1 MINVWHI
8 RKAPKDAQY
17 IGRESGGY
25 PRSPFCN
32 PCSMRR
38 FMPSGR
44 PPTREDVLI
53 EFALY
58 WFAPEQKNLRKQAVT
73 DLPDDIMCWCAPL
86 WCHGHIIAGY
96 VEWVRRNEGERALRD
111 YDSFLWPSHLWEE

>member
-17 IGRESGGY
+17 IGREYGGY

-32 PCSMRR
+32 PIPLVRR
-38 FMPSGR
+38 EFNRTTEIS
-44 PPTREDVLI
+44 REDALI

-58 WFAPEQKNLRKQAVT
+58 WFAPEQKKLREQAVKQ
-73 DLPDDIMCWCAPL
+73 LPNDIMCWCAPL

-96 VEWVRRNEGERALRD
+96 VDWVKRNEEEREMRD
-111 YDSFLWPSHLWEE
+111 YESFNPENWRKQ